1 MNFKPFEKM
10 KKYFSLLF
18 FGLLSLFFTTLF
30 SSCVDEEVAFPT
42 GTIVTISELTTNYDK
57 YDGEIIRLEN
67 VQFTPADT
75 NRAFNGGIGNG
86 TGSRNL
92 QECATG
98 STVVVFTAANSDFT
112 NLKTPTGKG
121 YFVGKASKFGTT
133 IQILILDRNSF
144 QNMTNERCTPGSGGG
159 GGGTSITATIQQVRD
174 LATTNTLPY
183 TIAQDWK
190 IKGIVTSDKDGGN
203 INNQNI
209 FIQNP
214 GGKAI
219 VVRFT
224 APHSFVMGDEVEI
237 IVTGASLSKFS
248 ELLQIGGTAM
258 TIANATKTGT
268 GTVTPAIVSVAQLA
282 AGNNESE
289 LVTVQ
294 NVTFTNGNGTNTYR
308 SNSGNQPVTQ
318 ASATVTVFSASS
330 VSTTWANKV
339 LPTASVNVT
348 GHAGVFNTTRQILP
362 RNLAELP

>member
-1 MNFKPFEKM
+1 M

-18 FGLLSLFFTTLF
+18 FGLLSLFFTTFF

-42 GTIVTISELTTNYDK
+42 GTLVTISELNTNYDK

-75 NRAFNGGIGNG
+75 NKAFNGGVGNG

-92 QECATG
+92 QECSTG

-133 IQILILDRNSF
+133 VQILLLDRNSF
-144 QNMTNERCTPGSGGG
+144 QNMTGERCTPGTGGG
-159 GGGTSITATIQQVRD
+159 GGNTTATTASILQVRD

-183 TIAQDWK
+183 TITQSWK

-203 INNQNI
+203 MNNQNMY
-209 FIQNP
+209 IQNP

-219 VVRFT
+219 LARFT
-224 APHSFVMGDEVEI
+224 TAHTFVLGDEVEI
-237 IVTGASLSKFS
+237 NVTGATLGKFA
-248 ELLQIGGTAM
+248 ELLQVSNIVL
-258 TIANATKTGT
+258 ANATKTGT
-268 GTVTPAIVSVAQLA
+268 GTITPIIVSVAQLA

-294 NVTFTNGNGTNTYR
+294 NVAFTNAGNPYR
-308 SNSGNQPVTQ
+308 PTATATNQPITQ
-318 ASATVTVFSASS
+318 ASASVSVFSGTG

-339 LPTASVNVT
+339 MPSGNVNVT
-348 GHAGVFNTTRQILP
+348 GNASVSNAIRQILP
-362 RNLAELP
+362 RNVSELP